1 MLILRQLNNKLKQL
15 LDCRT
20 NVMRANNESHSFWNL
35 LLLWFRVHACNTWVN
50 LTLGGLKNDL
60 AGHYSQVMIQFY
72 QTSRITV
79 TLRVPG
85 QITMYGAKIYQYIII
100 YHTSISYPYTKYINF
115 CNRWHPTFHLPVL
128 YCIDCR
134 RLHAFMH
141 LRPPDAAKSKK

>member
-100 YHTSISYPYTKYINF
+100 YHTGIQNISIFATDGTPPS
-115 CNRWHPTFHLPVL
+115 TFL
-128 YCIDCR
+128 YCTVLTVDV
-134 RLHAFMH
+134 
-141 LRPPDAAKSKK
+141 AKSKK